1 MNKPAPMKYLAPASA
16 APAANAAASLRILHF
31 YKTYYPDSLGGIE
44 QVIRQMAVGTA
55 RLGASNVVLSLSR
68 AKDLEPVVFEGH
80 TVVRVPLDFEI
91 ASNGCSFAALAELA
105 RLAAECDVV
114 HYHFPWPFMDLAHF
128 LARVNKP
135 SVVTYHSDIVRQKML
150 LRLYQPLKWLFL
162 RSVDAIVAT
171 SPNYLA
177 SSTVLDQYRDKTRI
191 ITYGLDKTTYPAPD
205 ADRLSYWRDKVGIKF
220 FLFVGVLRYYKG
232 LHVLLDA
239 VANTDYPVVI
249 VGAGPIELELKAH
262 AARLGLAHVM
272 FVGALDDADKVAL
285 LTLCYAMAFPSHLRS
300 EAFGISLLEGAMF
313 GKPMISSEIGTGTTY
328 INIDGETG
336 LVVPPDDSQAFGA
349 AMRTLWEN
357 PDLAASMGQR
367 AALRYEELFTA
378 ERMSANYMELYREV
392 VARRTAVAPV
402 PAMSIEGS

>member
-1 MNKPAPMKYLAPASA
+1 VNQVARSGYTQKA
-16 APAANAAASLRILHF
+16 APAAPADKIRVLHF
-31 YKTYYPDSLGGIE
+31 YKTYYPDSVGGIE
-44 QVIRQMAVGTA
+44 QVIRQLAVGTT
-55 RLGASNVVLSLSR
+55 RLGVSNVVLSLSR
-68 AKDLEPVVFEGH
+68 AKDLEPIEFEGH

-91 ASNGCSFAALAELA
+91 ASNGFSMAALKALA
-105 RLAAECDVV
+105 RLADECDVV

-128 LARVNKP
+128 ISRVSKP
-135 SVVTYHSDIVRQKML
+135 SLVTYHSDIVRQKML
-150 LRLYQPLKWLFL
+150 LRFYQPLKQRFL

-171 SPNYLA
+171 SPNYMA
-177 SSTVLDQYRDKTRI
+177 SSAVLERYRDKTRI
-191 ITYGLDKTTYPAPD
+191 ITYGLDKTIYPTPD
-205 ADRLSYWRDKVGIKF
+205 AERLAYWRDKVGIKF

-239 VANTDYPVVI
+239 VENTDYPVVI

-328 INIDGETG
+328 INVDGDTG
-336 LVVPPDDSQAFGA
+336 LVVPPDDSAAFGK

-357 PDLAASMGQR
+357 PNLAEEMGKR

-378 ERMSANYMELYREV
+378 ERMAANYTALYREL
-392 VARRTAVAPV
+392 VAKHAAARLARAGA
-402 PAMSIEGS
+402 GG